1 MANLSLLF
9 VGLQLFPLFYE
20 RFDDILVILDRKER
34 NYQITG
40 RLVSENNEP
49 IKDAE
54 IIFSQNEKMKLYC
67 KTDEF
72 GVYRFILNENGIYD
86 IRKGFIKQL
95 KEQNKSFE
103 RFSIKT
109 NL

>member
-1 MANLSLLF
+1 
-9 VGLQLFPLFYE
+9 
-20 RFDDILVILDRKER
+20 
-34 NYQITG
+34 
-40 RLVSENNEP
+40 
-49 IKDAE
+49 
-54 IIFSQNEKMKLYC
+54 MKLYC

-86 IRKGFIKQL
+86 IRIRAKEYPLKIITNFNYDRRKGFIKQL